1 MDQNSAV
8 IDEKKKQVINK
19 ITGILID
26 EMSKKNVNQ
35 ELGQEIA
42 TYILN
47 QSKNIKDDKSLN
59 DFLKQLSEKYSIFK
73 LYHVNR
79 SLENQ
84 IKVTDEEKITNIKE
98 QLSRLANFKTS

>member
-1 MDQNSAV
+1 MDNNSPA
-8 IDEKKKQVINK
+8 IDDKKKNLINK

-26 EMSKKNVNQ
+26 EMSQKKVSQ

-47 QSKNIKDDKSLN
+47 QSKNIRDDKSLN
-59 DFLKQLSEKYSIFK
+59 NFLKQLSEKYSIFK
-73 LYHVNR
+73 LYYVNR

-84 IKVTDEEKITNIKE
+84 IKKTDEEKISSIKE
-98 QLSRLANFKTS
+98 QLSKLANFKSH

>member
-1 MDQNSAV
+1 MDKNSPV
-8 IDEKKKQVINK
+8 IDEKKKNLINK

-26 EMSKKNVNQ
+26 EMSQKKVDQ

-47 QSKNIKDDKSLN
+47 QGKNIKDDKSLN

-73 LYHVNR
+73 LYYVNR

-84 IKVTDEEKITNIKE
+84 IKVTDEEKMTSIKE
-98 QLSRLANFKTS
+98 QLSRLANFKSQ

>member
-1 MDQNSAV
+1 MDKNLTV
-8 IDEKKKQVINK
+8 EEKKKNLMNK

-26 EMSKKNVNQ
+26 EMSQKKVNQ

-47 QSKNIKDDKSLN
+47 QSKNIKDDKTLN

-73 LYHVNR
+73 LYFVNA

-84 IKVTDEEKITNIKE
+84 IKKTDEEKITSIKE
-98 QLSRLANFKTS
+98 QLSKLANFKSQ

>member
-1 MDQNSAV
+1 MDQNLTPE
-8 IDEKKKQVINK
+8 EKKKDLINK

-35 ELGQEIA
+35 DLGQEIA

-47 QSKNIKDDKSLN
+47 QSKNIKDDKTLN
-59 DFLKQLSEKYSIFK
+59 DFLQQLSEKYSIFK

-98 QLSRLANFKTS
+98 QLSKLANFKTS

>member
-1 MDQNSAV
+1 MDQNSTPE
-8 IDEKKKQVINK
+8 EKKKDLINK

-26 EMSKKNVNQ
+26 EMYQKKVNH

-42 TYILN
+42 AYILN
-47 QSKNIKDDKSLN
+47 QSKNIKDDKTLS
-59 DFLKQLSEKYSIFK
+59 DFLQQLSEKYSIFK
-73 LYHVNR
+73 LYYVNR

-98 QLSRLANFKTS
+98 QLSKLANFKSQ